1 MVDGPISEGSQ
12 PRGYQVYD
20 AQFVDYELYGIP
32 GIRGVFR
39 GPPAKGDEY
48 VACVGAAQT
57 FGRFVQ
63 TPYPRLIAKALGTDA
78 LNLGRGGAGPS
89 FPLSNP
95 RLLVLINSAR
105 VAIVQVFSGRSQS
118 NSLFKTVNHGMIGV
132 NLANGQEISANG
144 FYAWLLEQGEELS
157 RKIVSETRANYVVAM
172 TELLDA
178 ITAPKIL
185 LWFSVRTPE
194 YLEQLRLPLH
204 RLWGEFPQL
213 VNREMINE
221 IKTHCDQYVECISR
235 RGLPQSLR
243 RLSDHPDGL
252 KDFSSPLSKA
262 GEKTENHYYPSPE
275 MHEDAAA
282 LLAEPCRAL
291 LNGRSG

>member
-1 MVDGPISEGSQ
+1 MLDGPLSEGSQ
-12 PRGYQVYD
+12 SRGYQIYD
-20 AQFVDYELYGIP
+20 AQLVDYEVYGIP

-39 GPPAKGDEY
+39 GPPIKSDEY
-48 VACVGAAQT
+48 VACIGAAQT

-63 TPYPRLIAKALGTDA
+63 APYPRLMATTLGMDA

-95 RLLVLINSAR
+95 RLLELINGAR

-118 NSLFKTVNHGMIGV
+118 NSLFKTLNDGMIGI
-132 NLANGQEISANG
+132 NQANGQEFSANR
-144 FYAWLLEQGEELS
+144 FYEWLLEQGEELS
-157 RKIVSETRANYVVAM
+157 RKIVSETRANYVMAM

-194 YLEQLRLPLH
+194 YVEQLRMPLH

-235 RGLPQSLR
+235 RGLPQPLLR
-243 RLSDHPDGL
+243 RSGNTDGL
-252 KDFSSPLSKA
+252 MEPSGPLSKA
-262 GEKTENHYYPSPE
+262 EEKTENHYYPSPE

-282 LLAEPCRAL
+282 LLAGPCLAL
-291 LNGRSG
+291 LNGRRG